1 MVPLFLF
8 RSRNFSGA
16 NLLTLFLYSALSGV
30 LFFFPLDLV
39 QVQGYTPTQAG
50 GALLPFILL
59 MFLLSRWSGGLLDR
73 YGAKAPLVAGP
84 LIAAAGFALFARP
97 GIGGS
102 YWDTFFPAVLV
113 LGFGMAI
120 SVAPLTTTVMNAVEA
135 GYAGAASGINNAVS
149 RVAGLLAVA
158 VFGTLLSGIF
168 QNALGR
174 QLDRLEVAPAVR
186 VQIEAQ
192 RMKLA
197 AAETGDARGRQAVGE
212 AFVEG
217 YRAVL
222 WVAAGLAV
230 ASSLSA
236 AVLIGGERRG
246 RA

>member
-1 MVPLFLF
+1 
-8 RSRNFSGA
+8 
-16 NLLTLFLYSALSGV
+16 
-30 LFFFPLDLV
+30 
-39 QVQGYTPTQAG
+39 
-50 GALLPFILL
+50 
-59 MFLLSRWSGGLLDR
+59 
-73 YGAKAPLVAGP
+73 
-84 LIAAAGFALFARP
+84 
-97 GIGGS
+97 
-102 YWDTFFPAVLV
+102 
-113 LGFGMAI
+113 
-120 SVAPLTTTVMNAVEA
+120 MNAVDA
-135 GYAGAASGINNAVS
+135 SYAGAASGINNAVS

-174 QLDRLEVAPAVR
+174 QLDRLEVAPAAR
-186 VQIEAQ
+186 AQIEAQ
-192 RMKLA
+192 RAKLA

-246 RA
+246 RS